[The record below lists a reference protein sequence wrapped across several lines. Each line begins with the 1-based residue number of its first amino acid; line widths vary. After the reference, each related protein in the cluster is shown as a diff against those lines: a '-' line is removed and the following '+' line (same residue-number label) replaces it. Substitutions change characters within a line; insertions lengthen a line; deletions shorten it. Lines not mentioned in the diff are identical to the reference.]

1 MQTLAAIIIDGL
13 IYASWLFIVATGLTL
28 VFGVMRIL
36 NLAHGSFYAVGAYT
50 AASLVAWYFTTGLPP
65 YLSYLVVIAVAAS
78 AGLAVG
84 ALVERGV
91 LRFMYGR
98 DEVIVLLATFALL
111 LIFEDL
117 IKLVWGVNPYFAFQ
131 PYTLLGRVKLS
142 GLTFATYDLAVILV
156 GALLALLLW
165 WGLNRTRQ
173 GKVLKA
179 VIHDPEVSYA
189 LGINVPRTFIAT
201 FALGA
206 ALGAFAGAVTAPAIS
221 VVPGLGIEVI
231 VLAFAVVVIGGLG
244 SVGGALVGALAVG
257 LGRAAAVHLFPEVEL
272 FVIYA
277 VMAVVLVFRPEGLFG
292 REAARK
298 I

>member
-1 MQTLAAIIIDGL
+1 MQTLAAIVIDGL

-50 AASLVAWYFTTGLPP
+50 AASLIAWYFTTGLPP
-65 YLSYLVVIAVAAS
+65 YLSYLVVVAVAAS

-98 DEVIVLLATFALL
+98 DEVVVLLATFALL

-142 GLTFATYDLAVILV
+142 GLTFATYDLAVILLA
-156 GALLALLLW
+156 ALLALLLW

-173 GKVLKA
+173 GKILKA